1 MENTCNS
8 MYIYDPKD
16 QYTLPD
22 FYKKYGDQLPL
33 LVIVTEGF
41 SGRTA
46 YDELSTNQVILL
58 HRVVH
63 QIRAIGRLANQAN
76 RKHEEF
82 VSIPVCSSHMFSV
95 VKNFRN

>member
-22 FYKKYGDQLPL
+22 FYQKYGDQLPL

-46 YDELSTNQVILL
+46 YDELSTNQV
-58 HRVVH
+58 
-63 QIRAIGRLANQAN
+63 
-76 RKHEEF
+76 
-82 VSIPVCSSHMFSV
+82 
-95 VKNFRN
+95 